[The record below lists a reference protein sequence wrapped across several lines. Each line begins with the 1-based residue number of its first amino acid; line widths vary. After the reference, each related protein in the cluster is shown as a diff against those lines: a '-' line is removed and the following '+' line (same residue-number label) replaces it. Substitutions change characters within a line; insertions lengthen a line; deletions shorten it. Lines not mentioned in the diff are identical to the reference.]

1 MVQVDKKIRRKDES
15 IMSFGKVPPQAVDL
29 EVAVL
34 GSIMLE
40 SQCLGEVI
48 GVLFMEV
55 FYKEAHQLIFKAI
68 LNLYDSNNAVDSL
81 TVISKL
87 KENEDLERVGG
98 AYAVIKITEGVVST
112 ASVETY
118 CRIILQQ
125 YLKRE
130 MIKISSNNIAESYED
145 YTDAFEIYDKADN
158 DLIQA
163 QERVLGGNIKDMNH
177 YAFKV
182 YEQYETVESTGV
194 LGIETNI
201 LSFDKVFC
209 GLVAPDLIIIAA
221 RPGQG
226 KTSFALSLTHSISVL
241 RDIPCAWFSLEM
253 NGTQL
258 TRRLVSINSGISH
271 EKIRT
276 GKIDESDKRKFIDSV
291 DKVSKSPIYIE
302 DKAGINVRSIRT
314 RANVLKRKNGIK
326 FIVVDYIQLVHSVEP
341 KNKNRDNIIGEITGG
356 LKQLAL
362 ELDMPVI
369 ALSQLSREVEK
380 RADKMPQ
387 LSDLRESG
395 NIEQDADEVIFLM
408 RPEYYEFLEPVNI
421 SGKEYD
427 VNGLC
432 IAKGAKNRHGA
443 TCNFAMAFNK
453 PTMHFTT
460 HSVDYSSNNDTP
472 F

>member
-1 MVQVDKKIRRKDES
+1 MVQIDKKIRKKEES
-15 IMSFGKVPPQAVDL
+15 LFSFGKVPPQAIDL
-29 EVAVL
+29 EIVVL
-34 GSIMLE
+34 GAMMLE

-48 GVLFMEV
+48 GVLFQDA
-55 FYKEAHQLIFKAI
+55 FYLESHKLIFKAI
-68 LNLYDSNNAVDSL
+68 LNLYDSNKSVDLL
-81 TVISKL
+81 TVISQL
-87 KENEDLERVGG
+87 KNNEDLEKVGG
-98 AYAVIKITEGVVST
+98 AYAVTKLTKDVVST

-130 MIKISSNNIAESYED
+130 MIKISSNNISESYED

-163 QERVLGGNIKDMNH
+163 QEMVLGGNIKDMNH

-194 LGIETNI
+194 LGIKTNI

-209 GLVAPDLIIIAA
+209 GLVAPDLIVIAA

-241 RDIPCAWFSLEM
+241 RNVPCAWFSLEM

-258 TRRLVSINSGISH
+258 TRRLVSIDSGISH

-276 GKIDESDKRKFIDSV
+276 GTVDESDKKRFINSI
-291 DKVSKSPIYIE
+291 DKVSKSPVFIE

-314 RANVLKRKNGIK
+314 RANVLKRKNNIQ
-326 FIVVDYIQLVHSVEP
+326 FIVVDYLQLVHSVEP

-362 ELDMPVI
+362 ELDIPVI

-380 RADKMPQ
+380 RGDKMPQ

-395 NIEQDADEVIFLM
+395 NIEQDSDEVIFLM
-408 RPEYYEFLEPVNI
+408 RPEYYDFLEPVTI
-421 SGKEYD
+421 SGVSYE
-427 VNGLC
+427 VNSLC
-432 IAKGAKNRHGA
+432 VAKGAKNRHGA
-443 TCNFAMAFNK
+443 TCNFAMNFHK
-453 PTMHFTT
+453 ETMHFTT
-460 HSVDYSSNNDTP
+460 HFKDSPNQ